1 VDECKPLVG
10 GGLMGAGQRAL
21 EPHEYRQLDVQLLGA
36 VEPVAHSPEELAG
49 TACRILL
56 ATS

>member
-1 VDECKPLVG
+1 
-10 GGLMGAGQRAL
+10 MGAGQRAL